1 MLSVIVPVYNSAENL
16 ETCLLSLVNQ
26 TTKDIEII
34 VIDDASTDNS
44 KEIIERFA
52 NKYKNVKAYYNNK
65 NLGAGRTRNIGLSL
79 ATGKYIGFVDSDD
92 YVNSTMYEYMLDE
105 AVKEGFPDIVI
116 TGLRFVKNNDYALM
130 DLSFVTQKVSHKIN
144 DKVNHIYD
152 ISPSVCNKIF
162 KRELIGNYRFLEG
175 CKWEDI
181 TFTFAMYIFANKVIE
196 LNNLD
201 YFYRRDISKGIS
213 SIIINK
219 MRV

>member
-26 TTKDIEII
+26 TIKDIEII

-105 AVKEGFPDIVI
+105 AVKEGFSDMVI

-130 DLSFVTQKVSHKIN
+130 DLYLQLKKYLIKLMIKLITYMILVHQFVIKYLKES
-144 DKVNHIYD
+144 
-152 ISPSVCNKIF
+152 
-162 KRELIGNYRFLEG
+162 
-175 CKWEDI
+175 
-181 TFTFAMYIFANKVIE
+181 
-196 LNNLD
+196 
-201 YFYRRDISKGIS
+201 
-213 SIIINK
+213 
-219 MRV
+219 